1 MSVYKRFALIFAC
14 FVYIGLPLCFLALC
28 ALLWLYDP
36 LQVWHKPYFR
46 DISFLDETRLQN
58 KGIIKYYDFNSFVLG
73 SSMLRNTSAKEASM
87 KLNGKWVNISM
98 DGSAFNERAVVLA
111 YLFKHKK
118 VSQILY
124 SLDGHRW
131 QGGANTKNFDFLYDD
146 GEFNDIKIY
155 FNRKTIL
162 CALRLSTSDKCVGRD
177 KDLEILTN
185 WARKTW
191 SSARFGGFHKWLE
204 NKDNEQLKDTLQQL
218 QAIAK
223 SQKIPLYNETTF
235 NKSIKE
241 SQEMLEKNILSF
253 VRKHPETKFY
263 FVFPTYSRLSY
274 RLQPAEFLAKT
285 KIVLK
290 WLLKQS
296 QNLPNMKIYA
306 FDDLNYADEIAN
318 YKDLT
323 HYNVDMNSMQIDAIA
338 NGTHILTPENIDEY
352 LQTMENKI
360 KAYDLAPLIREIK
373 EWEKNQNDKK

>member
-1 MSVYKRFALIFAC
+1 MSVYKRFALGFIGIFLLISLSLSG
-14 FVYIGLPLCFLALC
+14 FFF
-28 ALLWLYDP
+28 LLWLYDP
-36 LQVWHKPYFR
+36 LQLYHKPYFR
-46 DISFLDETRLQN
+46 DISFLVEMRLQN
-58 KGIIKYYDFNSFVLG
+58 KGIIKHYDFNSFVLG
-73 SSMLRNTSAKEASM
+73 SSMLRNTSAKEASS
-87 KLNGKWVNISM
+87 KIGGKWVNISM
-98 DGSAFNERAVVLA
+98 DGSAFNERAVVLT

-146 GEFNDIKIY
+146 EFNDIKIY

-162 CALRLSTSDKCVGRD
+162 CALRLSTSDKCVGGD

-185 WARKTW
+185 WARETW
-191 SSARFGGFHKWLE
+191 NSARFGGFHKWLE

-218 QAIAK
+218 QVIAK

-241 SQEMLEKNILSF
+241 SQEMLEKNILDF

-318 YKDLT
+318 YKDAA
-323 HYNVDMNSMQIDAIA
+323 HYNVDMNSMQLDAIA

-360 KAYDLAPLIREIK
+360 KAYDLAPLIQKIK
-373 EWEKNQNDKK
+373 EWEANSSKTK